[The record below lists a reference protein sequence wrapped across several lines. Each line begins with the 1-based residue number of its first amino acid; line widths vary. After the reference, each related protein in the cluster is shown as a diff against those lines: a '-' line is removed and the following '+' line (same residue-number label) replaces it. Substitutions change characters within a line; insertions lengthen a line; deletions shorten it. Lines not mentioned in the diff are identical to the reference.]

1 MCGTRSRSDICAQV
15 AWRWCGSWG
24 KWRGSSKSWPGGVL
38 YGEPG
43 GAVHGDCLWHQ
54 GGGCPSWGRS
64 SKERTHVAAEG
75 QVVFQVWVQRQTIKA
90 KLRKLKRT
98 RTLHNNMYAHKRKLP
113 RLRWVLPVKRDEAP
127 DCSNFMLCWHG
138 LVNTSIEL
146 FSLSNNHYLPVIIV

>member
-64 SKERTHVAAEG
+64 SKERAHVAAEG
-75 QVVFQVWVQRQTIKA
+75 QVVFQVWVQKQINKA
-90 KLRKLKRT
+90 KLRKLNIYFTHVWTHTNANFRGCGECFPW
-98 RTLHNNMYAHKRKLP
+98 NEMKLP
-113 RLRWVLPVKRDEAP
+113 IVRILCCADTVWSTSPLN
-127 DCSNFMLCWHG
+127 CSR
-138 LVNTSIEL
+138 
-146 FSLSNNHYLPVIIV
+146 YLTIIIFPL